1 MSTKRTNETG
11 CAADGVAGKH
21 DQADRYEPT
30 LGSAQHP
37 PLVSRAM
44 ENILPI
50 IIADAPE
57 ALVELCGVNLLERLL
72 RILQRLGFRRAI
84 VFSETPQIVG
94 PELTRRSWASEE
106 IIVQLVSGAIGSVS
120 AKVLLEQIPSDRF
133 LIVPANIYCD
143 GRLLA
148 ALSAKQSPAALVD
161 SDPPEFAQS
170 LIRNP
175 CGPALVTRDFLFA
188 PSSAPFFEELK
199 KKIDNREIDIVDA
212 AEEDDYIVNMRQR
225 VRPLCFSAPP
235 ERNRRVAERVIL
247 NSAQNG
253 TLDLPA
259 YIHGPIETAII
270 SLLCKTRIT
279 PNQITIGGFII
290 GCSATAAFALGRVG
304 LGILAALIFGI
315 VDGLDGKQARVKIET
330 TERGK
335 WEHHLDFFIE
345 NSWWAAIAF
354 HLWRS
359 GQFPNVFY
367 FFALLVGSRLLHEF
381 AKRRAKMAKGRL
393 LDDVAPFDRA
403 FRLIAARR
411 NVYVWILACGFLL
424 DAFPQSYAVIC
435 GWAAVSAAVHLMR
448 SIWICHGA
456 VRRFVGIRN

>member
-1 MSTKRTNETG
+1 
-11 CAADGVAGKH
+11 
-21 DQADRYEPT
+21 
-30 LGSAQHP
+30 
-37 PLVSRAM
+37 
-44 ENILPI
+44 
-50 IIADAPE
+50 
-57 ALVELCGVNLLERLL
+57 
-72 RILQRLGFRRAI
+72 
-84 VFSETPQIVG
+84 
-94 PELTRRSWASEE
+94 
-106 IIVQLVSGAIGSVS
+106 
-120 AKVLLEQIPSDRF
+120 
-133 LIVPANIYCD
+133 
-143 GRLLA
+143 
-148 ALSAKQSPAALVD
+148 
-161 SDPPEFAQS
+161 
-170 LIRNP
+170 
-175 CGPALVTRDFLFA
+175 LVTRDFLFA
-188 PSSAPFFEELK
+188 LSPAAPFFEELK
-199 KKIDNREIDIVDA
+199 NKIDDREVGIVDA
-212 AEEDDYIVNMRQR
+212 AEEDDYVVSMRRR

-235 ERNRRVAERVIL
+235 EQSRRVAERVIL
-247 NSAQNG
+247 DSAQNG

-259 YIHGPIETAII
+259 YLHAPIETAII

-279 PNQITIGGFII
+279 PNQITIGGFVI

-330 TERGK
+330 TQRGK
-335 WEHHLDFFIE
+335 WEHHLDYFIE

-359 GQFPNVFY
+359 GQFPNAFY
-367 FFALLVGSRLLHEF
+367 FLALLVGSRLLHEF

-456 VRRFVGIRN
+456 VRRFVGIRS

>member
-1 MSTKRTNETG
+1 
-11 CAADGVAGKH
+11 
-21 DQADRYEPT
+21 
-30 LGSAQHP
+30 
-37 PLVSRAM
+37 M

-50 IIADAPE
+50 LIADAPG
-57 ALVELCGVNLLERLL
+57 ALTELCGVNLLERLL
-72 RILQRLGFRRAI
+72 RILQRLGFRSAI
-84 VFSETPQIVG
+84 VFSTTPEIIG
-94 PELTRRSWASEE
+94 AELAKRSWAREQ
-106 IIVQLVSGAIGSVS
+106 ITVHLASGPIGPLTSQHV
-120 AKVLLEQIPSDRF
+120 LEQSPSERF
-133 LIVPANIYCD
+133 LVVPANIYCD
-143 GRLLA
+143 ARLLA
-148 ALSAKQSPAALVD
+148 ALCAKDSSAVLVD
-161 SDPPEFAQS
+161 SNPPEFARS

-175 CGPALVTRDFLFA
+175 CGPALVTRDFLSA
-188 PSSAPFFEELK
+188 LSPAAPFFEELK
-199 KKIDNREIDIVDA
+199 SKLDAGRIDIVDA
-212 AEEDDYIVNMRQR
+212 AGQDDYVVSMRRR

-235 ERNRRVAERVIL
+235 EQSRRAAERVIL
-247 NSAQNG
+247 DSAQNG

-279 PNQITIGGFII
+279 PNQITIGGFVI

-335 WEHHLDFFIE
+335 WEHHLDYFIE

-359 GQFPNVFY
+359 GQFPNAFY
-367 FFALLVGSRLLHEF
+367 FFALIVGSRLLHEF
-381 AKRRAKMAKGRL
+381 AKRGAKMAKGRL

-456 VRRFVGIRN
+456 VRRFVGIRS

>member
-1 MSTKRTNETG
+1 
-11 CAADGVAGKH
+11 
-21 DQADRYEPT
+21 
-30 LGSAQHP
+30 
-37 PLVSRAM
+37 M

-50 IIADAPE
+50 LIADAPE
-57 ALVELCGVNLLERLL
+57 ALTELCGVNLLERLL
-72 RILQRLGFRRAI
+72 RILQRLGFGSAM
-84 VFSETPQIVG
+84 VFSTTPEIIG
-94 PELTRRSWASEE
+94 AELAKRSWARQQ
-106 IIVQLVSGAIGSVS
+106 IIVHLASGRIGPLTPQLVLDQS
-120 AKVLLEQIPSDRF
+120 ASERF

-143 GRLLA
+143 ARLLA

-188 PSSAPFFEELK
+188 LSPAPFFEELK

-212 AEEDDYIVNMRQR
+212 AEEDDYIIPMRR
-225 VRPLCFSAPP
+225 HVRPVCFPAPS
-235 ERNRRVAERVIL
+235 EQNHRLAERVIL
-247 NSAQNG
+247 DSAQNG

-279 PNQITIGGFII
+279 PNQITIGGFVI

-315 VDGLDGKQARVKIET
+315 VDGLDGKQSRVKIET
-330 TERGK
+330 TELGK
-335 WEHHLDFFIE
+335 WEHHLDDLIE
-345 NSWWAAIAF
+345 YSWWTAIAF
-354 HLWRS
+354 QLWRS
-359 GQFPNVFY
+359 GLFPNVFY
-367 FFALLVGSRLLHEF
+367 FFALLIGSHLLDHF
-381 AKRRAKMAKGRL
+381 ARRRTKMAKGRL

-411 NVYVWILACGFLL
+411 NIYVWILACGFLL
-424 DAFPQSYAVIC
+424 GAFPQSYAVIC
-435 GWAAVSAAVHLMR
+435 GWAAFSAAVHLVR
-448 SIWICHGA
+448 SIWICNTQGPH
-456 VRRFVGIRN
+456 VVGSRA